1 MRPGLIIFDCDGV
14 LIDSEVIACR
24 LLAEALAREGYPLSP
39 QEAASRFIGISHRA
53 ILQQVERE
61 LGRPL
66 SADFEAVSK
75 QHLHTAFERELQ
87 AVAGIHEALDAI
99 DIPVCVASGSAPDRL
114 EVSLRVTGLSA
125 RFGQNVFSSVT
136 VGRGKPAPDLFLF
149 AARQMGT
156 QPERCLVIEDSI
168 PGVQAAVA
176 AGMFVLGFCGASHC
190 TLQQP
195 TQLLNE
201 GAAAVFSTMAALPR
215 LIT

>member
-1 MRPGLIIFDCDGV
+1 MRPSLIIFDCDGV

-24 LLAEALAREGYPLSP
+24 LLAEALAREGYPISP
-39 QEAASRFIGISHRA
+39 QETTSRFAGISSRA

-66 SADFEAVSK
+66 SADFEAVSR
-75 QHLHTAFERELQ
+75 QHLHTTFERELR
-87 AVAGIHEALDAI
+87 AVAGIHAALDAI

-125 RFGQNVFSSVT
+125 RFGQNVFSAVT

-149 AARQMGT
+149 ASRQMGT
-156 QPERCLVIEDSI
+156 EPERCLVIEDSI

-190 TLQQP
+190 TP
-195 TQLLNE
+195 HPP
-201 GAAAVFSTMAALPR
+201 GAPAPPPCARRWLRQYRAARSR
-215 LIT
+215 